1 MRIDWR
7 RTLVVELALLAGC
20 ALLVVLGWV
29 ISQVAHTVLLFL
41 LSVVVA
47 FALGPLVTRIEDR
60 LGGKRA
66 LAATIVYVVLLV
78 IVVGGIALLAQP
90 FVQQLTQL
98 AGDLPRYADLAR
110 EQLPGLQAR
119 LRALG
124 VPAEISDLQ
133 SRVVAFATEQMGTVL
148 GGTLTVVTSLTNL
161 VVDLALVLVI
171 SFYLVLDSRRIRDT
185 LLALVPAERR
195 GTALFVEETTVRIAG
210 QYLRGQLILGVII
223 GVMGGV
229 GAMLFGLP
237 YPLIIGVV
245 AGVTELIPMVGPVLG
260 AILPVMLALLQPFP
274 TVVWVVL
281 YVIAV
286 QQLENNLLVP
296 RISGEAVGLH
306 PLAAMLAL
314 MAGLELAGLLGGV
327 FAVPVAG
334 VLYVLV
340 AAAYRRMRYGDQ
352 PPPREPRRAGWRLPR
367 LRVRGDEAPE
377 PAEPATPARPSPA
390 PSPTPNP

>member
-1 MRIDWR
+1 MSVDWR
-7 RTLVVELALLAGC
+7 RVLVVELALLAGC
-20 ALLVVLGWV
+20 ALVVVLGWV

-41 LSVVVA
+41 MSVVVA
-47 FALGPLVTRIEDR
+47 FALGPLVTQLEDR

-66 LAATIVYVVLLV
+66 LAATIVYLTLLV
-78 IVVGGIALLAQP
+78 IVVGGMALLAQP
-90 FVQQLTQL
+90 FVLQLTQL
-98 AGDLPRYADLAR
+98 AGDLPLYAEMAR
-110 EQLPGLQAR
+110 LQLPDLQAR
-119 LRALG
+119 LQAFG
-124 VPAEISDLQ
+124 IPFEVGDLQ
-133 SRVVAFATEQMGTVL
+133 SRVVSFATEQMGTVL
-148 GGTLTVVTSLTNL
+148 GGTLAVVTGLTNL

-185 LLALVPAERR
+185 LLALVPSKRR
-195 GTALFVEETTVRIAG
+195 GTALFIEETTVRIAG

-229 GAMLFGLP
+229 GALIFGLP

-274 TVVWVVL
+274 TVAWVVL
-281 YVIAV
+281 YVIGV

-314 MAGLELAGLLGGV
+314 MAGLELAGLLGGL

-340 AAAYRRMRYGDQ
+340 AAAYRRVRYGDH

-367 LRVRGDEAPE
+367 LRARAAETSE
-377 PAEPATPARPSPA
+377 PAA
-390 PSPTPNP
+390 PSA